1 MNASFYIETAQKLQN
16 SGYGHNE
23 ILDVLDQMIQ
33 EDSDMTQS
41 TYDKVTN
48 RLKLEVLDIDRF
60 IRVNECQQ
68 VTSAVLYNRNNIPSD
83 DGLLSYK
90 IFGMTQ
96 DDKMGIFAYIDLGRY
111 YIDPS
116 CCKAWY
122 NIDKNIK
129 AVVHKEGYF
138 NIDTKGFIVEDPRGY
153 NGIDWLRKNINRI
166 NFNNSKSDSVKRS
179 IKVKYLE
186 LNRHKMFINKYLV
199 IPVLYRDTNSMSSR
213 KGSVGVGKINKLY
226 QQLLILAKSNQD
238 TQEYGFDMSGAM
250 QGRMQETLIEI
261 YDWFCGNNNKN
272 ISKKEE
278 GYGLSGK
285 TGVIR
290 RANTSKTTNFAA
302 RVVISAPELKAN
314 TPKDMMT
321 NFEYS
326 SIPLAAAIASFA
338 PFIQF
343 NIRRFFENE
352 FMGTETYPVVDDKGK
367 ITYEIL
373 KDPLLEFS
381 DERIKKEMNHFIHG
395 YNNRLV
401 PITVTLANGRHAYM
415 WFKGRYQIGNSTD
428 STIYSTDTNYT
439 RRLTWL
445 DVLYMAAEKVAKD
458 HMVLISRFPIDVRTN
473 QFVSKFRV
481 LSTNE
486 TEPIIMGN
494 EFYRWYPK
502 FSDSDIGKDTSN
514 MFVDTLNISNLYLI
528 GCGGDYD
535 GDQCTIRGVFTEE
548 SNDELKAFMK
558 EKKNF
563 IGFGCKNLRFV
574 EGDSVQSVYSLTKI
588 LMKDKDKITNS
599 KFA

>member
-1 MNASFYIETAQKLQN
+1 MESTFYTSIIQQLQED
-16 SGYGHNE
+16 GYNHNE
-23 ILDVLDQMIQ
+23 ILDIMNQFIQ
-33 EDSDMTQS
+33 EDTSMSDN
-41 TYDKVTN
+41 TYNKITN
-48 RLKLEVLDIDRF
+48 RLKLEILDIDRF
-60 IRVNECQQ
+60 IRVNNCQPI
-68 VTSAVLYNRNNIPSD
+68 TNPILYNRNNIPTD

-96 DDKMGIFAYIDLGRY
+96 DDKMGIFAYIDLGQY

-122 NIDKNIK
+122 NIDKRIK
-129 AVVHKEGYF
+129 SIVHKEGFF
-138 NIDTKGFIVEDPRGY
+138 NIDPKGFIVEDPRGY
-153 NGIDWLRKNINRI
+153 NGIEWLRKNINRI
-166 NFNNSKSDSVKRS
+166 NFNNSKSKS
-179 IKVKYLE
+179 IKRNIKVQYLE
-186 LNRHKMFINKYLV
+186 LNRSKMFINKYLV
-199 IPVLYRDTNSMSSR
+199 IPALYRDTNSMASR

-226 QQLLILAKSNQD
+226 QQLIIGANSLKA

-272 ISKKEE
+272 IQKKEE

-290 RANTSKTTNFAA
+290 RANASKTTNFAA

-314 TPKDMMT
+314 SPKDMMT

-326 SIPLAAAIASFA
+326 AIPLAAAIACFA

-352 FMGTETYPVVDDKGK
+352 FMGTEQYAVVDSDGK
-367 ITYEIL
+367 VHYEIP
-373 KDPLLEFS
+373 KDPLITFS

-401 PITVTLANGRHAYM
+401 PIEVPLENGKTAYM
-415 WFKGRYQIGNSTD
+415 IFKGRYQVPGTTDIGVFTND
-428 STIYSTDTNYT
+428 TIYN

-445 DVLYMAAEKVAKD
+445 DILFMAAERVAKD
-458 HMVLISRFPIDVRTN
+458 HMVLISRFPIDTRTN
-473 QFVSKFRV
+473 QFASKFRV
-481 LSTNE
+481 LSMNE
-486 TEPIIMGN
+486 TEPMIVGD
-494 EFYRWYPK
+494 EFYKWYPK
-502 FSDSDIGKDTSN
+502 FSDKDIGKDTSN
-514 MFVDTLNISNLYLI
+514 MFIDTLNLSNLYLI

-548 SNDELKAFMK
+548 ANNELKEFVK

-563 IGFGCKNLRFV
+563 IGFGAKNLRIV
-574 EGDSVQSVYSLTKI
+574 EGDSIQSVYSLTKI
-588 LMKDKDKITNS
+588 LVKDKDQITKS